1 MTRDSYQKQLEEKSR
16 ELETSLNSL
25 ADLKAQFDKFS
36 LMKNIEVETLSTNC
50 EQAKRVNKELEETV
64 ASLRHKVQQLK
75 DAKEEE
81 SGDLKKQI
89 DGMNDVND
97 VLRKTLNEKIEEL
110 ETVKDNVSCIL
121 CLDEKDDF

>member
-1 MTRDSYQKQLEEKSR
+1 MIRNSCQKQLEEKSK
-16 ELETSLNSL
+16 ELEASLNSL

-50 EQAKRVNKELEETV
+50 EQAKRMTKSLEETV
-64 ASLRHKVQQLK
+64 ASLRHELQHLK

-89 DGMNDVND
+89 DGINSVND

-110 ETVKDNVSCIL
+110 EHMKDNVSCIFL
-121 CLDEKDDF
+121 RMFL

>member
-1 MTRDSYQKQLEEKSR
+1 MIRNSCQKQLEEKSK
-16 ELETSLNSL
+16 ELEASLNSL

-50 EQAKRVNKELEETV
+50 EQAKRMTKSLEETV
-64 ASLRHKVQQLK
+64 ASLRHELQHLK

-81 SGDLKKQI
+81 SRDLKKQI
-89 DGMNDVND
+89 DGINSVND

-110 ETVKDNVSCIL
+110 EHMKDNVSCIFL
-121 CLDEKDDF
+121 RMFL